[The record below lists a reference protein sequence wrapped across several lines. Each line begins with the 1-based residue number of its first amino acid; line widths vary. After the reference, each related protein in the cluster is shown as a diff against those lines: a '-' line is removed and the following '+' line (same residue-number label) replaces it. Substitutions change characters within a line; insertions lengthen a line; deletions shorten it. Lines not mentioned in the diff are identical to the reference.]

1 MGDQPADPTLKSV
14 TIKGGAVQDY
24 HKSKGLRKTAKRRYN
39 KKSREEDDIIPMEMK
54 GGNVPQPTP
63 LTHTITKVNETL
75 SGSNPPNATLLQTPA
90 VNTALKVGTVPP
102 VGVVNAP
109 QSSPTNPVV
118 PAAQK
123 AGGNCSKST
132 TSPPTSVGGGNCSKS
147 TTNSPTSIGG
157 KIVLEPK
164 KKAKSS
170 VVLAPP
176 TKHKHKRDKTRKIK
190 VQLSNMKKRITT
202 AKVIH
207 KDSKEKSIEEIR
219 KLLETAKLVKPA
231 KDGKKVPEDILRN
244 IYKDYLI
251 LRNKAL

>member
-1 MGDQPADPTLKSV
+1 MGDTATAPDTTKSV
-14 TIKGGAVQDY
+14 MIKGGAVQDY
-24 HKSKGLRKTAKRRYN
+24 HKSKGLRKTAKRRYS
-39 KKSREEDDIIPMEMK
+39 KKSRDEEDDIIPMEMR
-54 GGNVPQPTP
+54 GGGANVPQPTP

-75 SGSNPPNATLLQTPA
+75 SGSNPQDAKLLQTPA
-90 VNTALKVGTVPP
+90 VNKALEVGTIPP
-102 VGVVNAP
+102 TGVVNAP
-109 QSSPTNPVV
+109 QSSSTNPVV
-118 PAAQK
+118 PAAQSQK
-123 AGGNCSKST
+123 
-132 TSPPTSVGGGNCSKS
+132 GGGTNLKS
-147 TTNSPTSIGG
+147 NINPSPNGGG
-157 KIVLEPK
+157 KLVLEPK
-164 KKAKSS
+164 KKAKSG

-207 KDSKEKSIEEIR
+207 KDSKEKSIDEIR
-219 KLLETAKLVKPA
+219 KLLENAKLVKPA

>member
-1 MGDQPADPTLKSV
+1 MGDNSV
-14 TIKGGAVQDY
+14 IPETTKIVMIKGGAVQDY
-24 HKSKGLRKTAKRRYN
+24 HKSKGLRKTAKRRYT
-39 KKSREEDDIIPMEMK
+39 KKSRDEEDDIIPPEMK
-54 GGNVPQPTP
+54 GGSSTNSS
-63 LTHTITKVNETL
+63 LTTITKVNETL

-123 AGGNCSKST
+123 AGAS
-132 TSPPTSVGGGNCSKS
+132 
-147 TTNSPTSIGG
+147 

-219 KLLETAKLVKPA
+219 KLLENAKLVKPA